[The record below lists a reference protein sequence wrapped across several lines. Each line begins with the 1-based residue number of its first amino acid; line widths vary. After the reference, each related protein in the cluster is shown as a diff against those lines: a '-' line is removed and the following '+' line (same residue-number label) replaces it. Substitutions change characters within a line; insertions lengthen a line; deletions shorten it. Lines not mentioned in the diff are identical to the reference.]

1 MKIKYLKNLSFF
13 FSILLLFI
21 FTILFIL
28 TLIISYKPIKL
39 NFTNYFDRESKT
51 FKKIDIKEIG
61 DIYLSFNKSSKNFE
75 LLIEDLLIEE
85 TYLPSTLISL
95 DFTFSENIFD
105 TSIKIFDAEITLRD
119 ESKFDNLSV
128 DEKTLEDF
136 FSDKLT
142 FLQYF
147 NVIEIINSKIL
158 LFVNDNFA
166 QKYLVDLNFKSNS
179 AFILLRELSSID
191 NFVTVNLDFSD
202 NFLFNF
208 KANNFNIDLISLF
221 SPRNF
226 FIFDNLRVTGE
237 SSLEISRN
245 SKIESFDYNLF
256 LNGKVS
262 YETNFSKKLLSFDK
276 NKFFGIFNDNELSVS
291 FDFNDIQSNYEVG
304 IKTVIKK
311 TNPSFFLK
319 IDKIYVK
326 NLLKIWPKNLM
337 SSTFFWMNENSTGTL
352 ENVVLEVDF
361 NIKDRNVQILDVIG
375 SFDCKNI
382 KITYME
388 GMPEIIDINGTAII
402 ENSRVVFQI
411 NSGTSE
417 NLSITSGDIDLY
429 DLETDYEKAKIDLN
443 ILSENKYIV
452 EYLKQTTIDEN
463 NYNKLQ
469 DISGDVNLNLKLD
482 FPLLV
487 DLKAEEINYSADAR
501 IINGYYKLLDDRYG
515 LENLEIEIN
524 VNPEVVTF
532 IGEGDLLGSNVSFEG
547 DQIMEGIELIDEIE
561 GKINIGSSELI
572 NFLPKEYFENSS
584 GFLPI
589 NFSFIKKKDDY
600 RFEGVGE
607 TDQFKLESKLLGE
620 NLNFSN
626 GKLRFIISPY
636 GENVSGFFDVKTKN
650 IDIEVNTILSDLKIQ
665 NLEILKFK
673 SPFQDFSLTMKKK
686 DFTEINVRG
695 NTMTIPKIKLSENS
709 TFDNLD
715 KIKFNSNL
723 SEIIIGL
730 NKFNNPTLN
739 FKKDEN
745 EFIDLN
751 IRLDGKKDYHEISLQ
766 DEINKKKFFLET
778 NFAPGLFNIF
788 DVDLNINKGS
798 LKIEGEKTNNSKT
811 YNGNIAGKDFVFL
824 DAPFLA
830 NFITLF
836 SLQGLAQKLKDGG
849 IIFES
854 LNGKYEFSDN
864 KLRVVDSLLKGSE
877 LGIQFDTVVGFNN
890 DFFLTTGS
898 VIPAYT
904 INTLLTKFPIVGDII
919 TAGSPE
925 EGLIGA
931 KFKVEKEEGEYK
943 VSYNPI
949 SVFVPNLI
957 KNFLGD

>member
-1 MKIKYLKNLSFF
+1 
-13 FSILLLFI
+13 
-21 FTILFIL
+21 
-28 TLIISYKPIKL
+28 
-39 NFTNYFDRESKT
+39 
-51 FKKIDIKEIG
+51 
-61 DIYLSFNKSSKNFE
+61 
-75 LLIEDLLIEE
+75 
-85 TYLPSTLISL
+85 
-95 DFTFSENIFD
+95 
-105 TSIKIFDAEITLRD
+105 
-119 ESKFDNLSV
+119 
-128 DEKTLEDF
+128 
-136 FSDKLT
+136 
-142 FLQYF
+142 
-147 NVIEIINSKIL
+147 
-158 LFVNDNFA
+158 
-166 QKYLVDLNFKSNS
+166 
-179 AFILLRELSSID
+179 
-191 NFVTVNLDFSD
+191 
-202 NFLFNF
+202 
-208 KANNFNIDLISLF
+208 
-221 SPRNF
+221 
-226 FIFDNLRVTGE
+226 
-237 SSLEISRN
+237 
-245 SKIESFDYNLF
+245 
-256 LNGKVS
+256 
-262 YETNFSKKLLSFDK
+262 
-276 NKFFGIFNDNELSVS
+276 
-291 FDFNDIQSNYEVG
+291 
-304 IKTVIKK
+304 
-311 TNPSFFLK
+311 
-319 IDKIYVK
+319 
-326 NLLKIWPKNLM
+326 
-337 SSTFFWMNENSTGTL
+337 
-352 ENVVLEVDF
+352 
-361 NIKDRNVQILDVIG
+361 
-375 SFDCKNI
+375 
-382 KITYME
+382 
-388 GMPEIIDINGTAII
+388 
-402 ENSRVVFQI
+402 
-411 NSGTSE
+411 
-417 NLSITSGDIDLY
+417 
-429 DLETDYEKAKIDLN
+429 
-443 ILSENKYIV
+443 
-452 EYLKQTTIDEN
+452 
-463 NYNKLQ
+463 
-469 DISGDVNLNLKLD
+469 
-482 FPLLV
+482 
-487 DLKAEEINYSADAR
+487 
-501 IINGYYKLLDDRYG
+501 
-515 LENLEIEIN
+515 
-524 VNPEVVTF
+524 
-532 IGEGDLLGSNVSFEG
+532 
-547 DQIMEGIELIDEIE
+547 MEGIELIDEIE

-620 NLNFSN
+620 YLNFSN

-636 GENVSGFFDVKTKN
+636 GDNVSGFFDVKTKN
-650 IDIEVNTILSDLKIQ
+650 IDIEVNTILSGLKIQ

-709 TFDNLD
+709 TFE
-715 KIKFNSNL
+715 NL

-890 DFFLTTGS
+890 DYFLTTGS

-931 KFKVEKEEGEYK
+931 KIKVEKEEGEYK